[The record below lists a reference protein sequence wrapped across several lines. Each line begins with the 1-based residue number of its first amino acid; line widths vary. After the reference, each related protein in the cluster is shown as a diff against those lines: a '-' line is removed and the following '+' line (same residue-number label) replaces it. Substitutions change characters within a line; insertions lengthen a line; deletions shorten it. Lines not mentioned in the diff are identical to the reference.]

1 MQTKEFIKFL
11 ASRNITVFTLNDATK
26 IIGSG
31 KKYTSLFLQR
41 AIEKNVIGRAE
52 RGLYYIKSKAN
63 EYEIASSVL
72 KPSYVSMVSALAYY
86 GLTTQIPRFIYVVST
101 KRHKPIKGIEGY
113 DIIFKHVK
121 QAMMFG
127 YHKEAN
133 GNVFMADP
141 EKAVVDIYY
150 FADANDLDEDAL
162 ERPPRLDIAKLARY
176 AETSKNKRVLLGV
189 AKLLK
194 EHRYYTYADK
204 LLALQQAI
212 GCKSARR

>member
-11 ASRNITVFTLNDATK
+11 ASRNITVFTLDDATK
-26 IIGSG
+26 ILDSG
-31 KKYTSLFLQR
+31 KMYASLFLQR
-41 AIEKNVIGRAE
+41 AVGKNVIGRVE

-63 EYEIASSVL
+63 EYEIASNVL

-101 KRHKPIKGIEGY
+101 KRHKPIKGINGY

-121 QAMMFG
+121 QDMMFG

-133 GNVFMADP
+133 GNVYIADP
-141 EKAVVDIYY
+141 EKAIVDIYY
-150 FADANDLDEDAL
+150 FADVNDLDEDAL
-162 ERPPRLDIAKLARY
+162 DRPPRVNIAKLARY
-176 AETSKNKRVLLGV
+176 AEASKNKRVLLGV

-194 EHRYYTYADK
+194 EHRYYAYADK
-204 LLALQQAI
+204 LLS
-212 GCKSARR
+212 SATS